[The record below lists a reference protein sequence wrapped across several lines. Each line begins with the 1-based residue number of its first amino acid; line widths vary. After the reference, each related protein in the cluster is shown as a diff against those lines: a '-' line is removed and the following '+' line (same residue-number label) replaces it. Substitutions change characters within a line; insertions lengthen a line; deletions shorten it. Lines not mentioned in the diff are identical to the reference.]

1 MLGMSR
7 LISWSSP
14 TALISKPYCQIA
26 RPEEPNFT
34 RSAMPSRSHG
44 AMTQEFSCMNKGE
57 TGKSWAG
64 RLLIGGPPLL
74 FLLVFFV
81 GPSLIMILTS
91 FRFPG
96 EFGGLAPLA
105 APAGNLDSE
114 HGFTPEAY
122 QFFFNDLLYAEI
134 FLKSFG
140 VAAATTSICLIMAYP
155 LAVLIARSEKRFRNL
170 LV

>member
-1 MLGMSR
+1 MS
-7 LISWSSP
+7 
-14 TALISKPYCQIA
+14 
-26 RPEEPNFT
+26 E
-34 RSAMPSRSHG
+34 
-44 AMTQEFSCMNKGE
+44 GE
-57 TGKSWAG
+57 TRENRFA

-74 FLLVFFV
+74 FLAIFFV

-105 APAGNLDSE
+105 APTGTLDSE

-122 QFFFNDLLYAEI
+122 QFFFSDLLYAEV

-140 VAAATTSICLIMAYP
+140 MAAATTLICLVMAYP
-155 LAVLIARSEKRFRNL
+155 FRKR
-170 LV
+170 